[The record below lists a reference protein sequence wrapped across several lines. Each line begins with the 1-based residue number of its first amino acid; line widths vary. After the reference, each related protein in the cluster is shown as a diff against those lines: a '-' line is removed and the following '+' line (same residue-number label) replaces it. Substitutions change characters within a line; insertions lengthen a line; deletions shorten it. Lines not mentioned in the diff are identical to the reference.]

1 MTAERGGILLWLAG
15 AAGALMTA
23 FYMFRLLFRVFFG
36 TCNLSLEEQQKVH
49 ESPTNM
55 TLPLQAL
62 AALSIVGGWVGIPI
76 ITGAN
81 VFGDFL
87 APVFG
92 GHVEAHHEVVFE
104 LLMMVFV
111 QPVKRA
117 SIWCW
122 RAFEDGLVDA
132 AVNGAG
138 IFVRSL
144 GGVLRRLQTGYV
156 KSYAVSMLV
165 GALVILLYLTA
176 R

>member
-1 MTAERGGILLWLAG
+1 MRNSGR
-15 AAGALMTA
+15 ALH
-23 FYMFRLLFRVFFG
+23 RLLVNKYYVDEIYDA
-36 TCNLSLEEQQKVH
+36 C
-49 ESPTNM
+49 
-55 TLPLQAL
+55 
-62 AALSIVGGWVGIPI
+62 I
-76 ITGAN
+76 I
-81 VFGDFL
+81 
-87 APVFG
+87 
-92 GHVEAHHEVVFE
+92 
-104 LLMMVFV
+104 

-138 IFVRSL
+138 FFVRSL